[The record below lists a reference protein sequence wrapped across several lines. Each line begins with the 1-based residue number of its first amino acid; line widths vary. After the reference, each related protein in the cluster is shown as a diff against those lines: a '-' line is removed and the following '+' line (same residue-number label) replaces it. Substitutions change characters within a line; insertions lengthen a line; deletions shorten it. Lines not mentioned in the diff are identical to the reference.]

1 MNNKTHFTPQSLVT
15 IALSTVILSFIDIY
29 SLLSENAV
37 IRHIIPQFP
46 TISIVT
52 ILREIIINFVF
63 VTFIVMIINFLKSNN
78 SK

>member
-1 MNNKTHFTPQSLVT
+1 MNNKTHFTPQSLVA
-15 IALSTVILSFIDIY
+15 IVLSTVILSFIDIY

>member
-1 MNNKTHFTPQSLVT
+1 MNNKTHFTIKSLVT
-15 IALSTVILSFIDIY
+15 IALSTVVLSFIDIY
-29 SLLSENAV
+29 GLLSENAA

-63 VTFIVMIINFLKSNN
+63 VAFIAIIINNFKSNN

>member
-1 MNNKTHFTPQSLVT
+1 MNNKTHFTPQSLVA
-15 IALSTVILSFIDIY
+15 IVLSTVILSFIDIY

-37 IRHIIPQFP
+37 IRDIIPQFP

>member
-1 MNNKTHFTPQSLVT
+1 MNNKTHFTIKSLVT

-29 SLLSENAV
+29 SLLSENAA

-46 TISIVT
+46 TISIIT

-63 VTFIVMIINFLKSNN
+63 VTFIVMIINLLKSNT